1 MAADWKALGKR
12 FNDEVMTQGKVEV
25 IDELVTD
32 DFVEHQA
39 MPGMP
44 PGKEGVKAFVKV
56 FRDAFPD
63 LKVETVST
71 AVDGDELWMH
81 SIMTGTHKGEFG
93 GIAPT
98 GKTVTVEMFDRVRID
113 GNKAA
118 EHWGVSNDL
127 AMMTQLGVV
136 PEMG

>member
-32 DFVEHQA
+32 DFLDHQT

-44 PGKEGVKAFVKV
+44 PGKEGVRAFVKM

-81 SIMTGTHKGEFG
+81 SIMTGTHKGELG

-98 GKTVTVEMFDRVRID
+98 GKTVTVEMFDRLRIAGD
-113 GNKAA
+113 KAA

-127 AMMTQLGVV
+127 GMMTQLGVV